1 MIVILKQRA
10 MHYTRKQLEPPL
22 AILILEWPLPG
33 FQALKHLF
41 RHIIYI
47 KVLPSLIYI
56 RREQETENCTL
67 PLPMQ
72 TVLDIKDQMDMFVEE
87 HLQVAKIWVSYT
99 TFRQMKKLTD
109 IL

>member
-1 MIVILKQRA
+1 MYVFFYYFIFFMYLMYFFTYVDFIYLK
-10 MHYTRKQLEPPL
+10 YL
-22 AILILEWPLPG
+22 
-33 FQALKHLF
+33 
-41 RHIIYI
+41 RHMTYI

-72 TVLDIKDQMDMFVEE
+72 MVLGIKDQMEIFVEE

-99 TFRQMKKLTD
+99 TFRQMKKLTN